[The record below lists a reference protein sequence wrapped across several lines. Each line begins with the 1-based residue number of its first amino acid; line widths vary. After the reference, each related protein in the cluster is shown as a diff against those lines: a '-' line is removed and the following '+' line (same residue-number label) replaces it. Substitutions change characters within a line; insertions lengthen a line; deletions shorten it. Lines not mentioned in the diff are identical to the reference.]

1 MRSIALYTLRPL
13 DTTYSCYMTSL
24 PAVLALWHAWVH
36 IGSANCSNETP
47 NVEMSVDNLLGV

>member
-1 MRSIALYTLRPL
+1 MRSIALYTLRSL
-13 DTTYSCYMTSL
+13 DMTYFCHMTPL

-47 NVEMSVDNLLGV
+47 NVEIPVDNLLGV